1 MNENILKL
9 LYLLTSDMIGT
20 ENTVDNRSVMV
31 YVSSLY
37 DALALS
43 PRDLITGYRQ
53 VLPIPPLP
61 VDVDIEMSPPP
72 LGSQL
77 GGATEVS
84 GELRNLWSEYRLL
97 ATELIQWMRATCDRL
112 AVRHFPADLES
123 MQQQV
128 VADLKRHRREELP
141 FRENQRQQL
150 VRLYADLQVSLLH

>member
-1 MNENILKL
+1 MV
-9 LYLLTSDMIGT
+9 SDMIGT
-20 ENTVDNRSVMV
+20 ENTVDSRSVMV
-31 YVSSLY
+31 YVASLY
-37 DALALS
+37 DTLALS

-61 VDVDIEMSPPP
+61 VDVDVSISPPP

-77 GGATEVS
+77 ASVS
-84 GELRNLWSEYRLL
+84 DVSEELRALWTEYRLL
-97 ATELIQWMRATCDRL
+97 AAELIQWLRATCDHM

-141 FRENQRQQL
+141 IRERQKQQL
-150 VRLYADLQVSLLH
+150 VRLYADLQVKTL